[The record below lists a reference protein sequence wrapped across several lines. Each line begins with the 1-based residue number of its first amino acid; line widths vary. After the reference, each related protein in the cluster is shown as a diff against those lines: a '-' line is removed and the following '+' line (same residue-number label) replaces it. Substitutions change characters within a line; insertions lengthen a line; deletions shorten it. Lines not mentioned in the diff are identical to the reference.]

1 MKNYII
7 EIEKVHPFIEEHHQA
22 NDVNGYQI
30 DIVMHE
36 SEDLFYDYD
45 YFINGE
51 HQDGGRMLTKE
62 SQNVIDKILSIYRKI
77 DNE

>member
-1 MKNYII
+1 MKNYIK
-7 EIEKVHPFIEEHHQA
+7 EIEEVHPFIEEHHQA
-22 NDVNGYQI
+22 EDDKGNQI

-51 HQDGGRMLTKE
+51 HIDGGRMLTRE
-62 SQNVIDKILSIYRKI
+62 SENVADKILSKYRGKQ
-77 DNE
+77 